1 MQQTSS
7 RSVTYSDQGEE
18 TNLPN
23 VRSISLMNL
32 QDPNVAQCESG
43 SMMHEAP
50 VRLSGSQISVIQV
63 ANIKQLRTPQTAP
76 QVRRPLPSALNQQGI
91 LHALFFQ
98 NPVYHLNN
106 CQPIP
111 KVSMESSLDLLSVTS
126 TRSLNSEDLN
136 LSVLSNSS
144 MEDYAKRSTLNE
156 DFPGQG
162 TLLDK
167 RAMPAPQNYTVQVQI
182 HKADQASSSS
192 RIRSPHSLPHSAS
205 LRSTGSKS
213 VASAAMAMEPLQEGN
228 QSQQQ
233 SSSSRE
239 SPVPKVR
246 AIQRQQTQQVGSSIK
261 KRKKL
266 NRRLYLLFLGY
277 IFCETYDLLYR

>member
-7 RSVTYSDQGEE
+7 RSVTYSDQGDE

-32 QDPNVAQCESG
+32 QDPNVTQCESG
-43 SMMHEAP
+43 SMMHDAP

-76 QVRRPLPSALNQQGI
+76 QVRRPLHSALNQQGI
-91 LHALFFQ
+91 LQALFFQ

-106 CQPIP
+106 CPQPIP
-111 KVSMESSLDLLSVTS
+111 KVSMESSLDNLSVTS
-126 TRSLNSEDLN
+126 SRSQNSEDLK
-136 LSVLSNSS
+136 LSVPSNSS
-144 MEDYAKRSTLNE
+144 MEDYAKRSTQNE
-156 DFPGQG
+156 DFSGQG

-167 RAMPAPQNYTVQVQI
+167 RVMPAHQNYTVQVQI

-192 RIRSPHSLPHSAS
+192 MVRSPHSLPHSAS
-205 LRSTGSKS
+205 LRSTGSMS
-213 VASAAMAMEPLQEGN
+213 VASATMAMEPLQEGN
-228 QSQQQ
+228 QSRQQ

-246 AIQRQQTQQVGSSIK
+246 AIQRQQTQQVGSSVLFCF
-261 KRKKL
+261 L
-266 NRRLYLLFLGY
+266 N
-277 IFCETYDLLYR
+277 